1 MIMVKS
7 KTDPVLVLVLTLIS
21 SMAQWNLFNFFF
33 MCVPNLLSKKP
44 KTKNIENN
52 RTYLILFYES

>member
-1 MIMVKS
+1 MVKS

-21 SMAQWNLFNFFF
+21 RMAQRNLFNFFF
-33 MCVPNLLSKKP
+33 VCVPNLFKKKTKP
-44 KTKNIENN
+44 KTKNIKNN